1 MAKTSVLKSLRS
13 IILSAFF
20 GGALLIVAA
29 SPVAAATCPS
39 ASSVIDTDRPGVTN
53 SATVVPRGSFQ
64 AESGSDWIAA
74 RGSNFLSG
82 SETRLRLGVAQCTE
96 FLIDVPSYTGALD
109 GSQPSGFS
117 DVVVAFKREL
127 PMPTSF
133 QLSATAGLGFPSG
146 SSKISGRG
154 YQPYIQAPLS
164 YRIGRGWSASGMLTL
179 AWFPSESARNPTF
192 GPALSLGRKLGSS
205 ANMAIEYGGMYDHRQ
220 PMHVLD
226 TIGQWRFTNTQQLDF
241 QAGFGLN
248 RNSVSHFFGIGY
260 SFRLD
265 GLF

>member
-1 MAKTSVLKSLRS
+1 MSENSVAGVLRS
-13 IILSAFF
+13 LAS
-20 GGALLIVAA
+20 GALVWMTVLTGAA
-29 SPVAAATCPS
+29 NAQISADCPS
-39 ASSVIDTDRPGVTN
+39 PASAISTDRPGVTN

-64 AESGSDWIAA
+64 AENGSDWMVVH
-74 RGSNFLSG
+74 GSNFLTG

-179 AWFPSESARNPTF
+179 AWFPSESERNPTF
-192 GPALSLGRKLGSS
+192 GPAISLGRNLGKS
-205 ANMAIEYGGMYDHRQ
+205 ANMAIEYGGMYSHQQ

-226 TIGQWRFTNTQQLDF
+226 TLGQWRFTNTQQLDF

-248 RNSVSHFFGIGY
+248 RHTVDHFFGIGY

-265 GLF
+265 NLF